1 MAPLEDCLA
10 TAAPLAVSALG
21 LSATLFDPKTD
32 KISSGW
38 LKAHV
43 SDCRC
48 ATGSAVS
55 GAFALRLVIRCPLCE
70 PGLGCASRV

>member
-1 MAPLEDCLA
+1 MAQLDDCLA
-10 TAAPLAVSALG
+10 TAAPLAVSAPG
-21 LSATLFDPKTD
+21 LSATLCDPKTD

-38 LKAHV
+38 LRAHV
-43 SDCRC
+43 SDWRC

-70 PGLGCASRV
+70 PGCASRV